1 MNNFFKNCFS
11 QRSCLVLHARIHSR
25 RKHLSTA
32 DENSYFGTHS
42 FVLINAWM
50 DSSYFHSG
58 VKICFLI
65 VMFLFTRTFFKSTP
79 R

>member
-32 DENSYFGTHS
+32 DENSYFGTHC
-42 FVLINAWM
+42 FVPTHGWRNFIFTQVLKFACYSN
-50 DSSYFHSG
+50 
-58 VKICFLI
+58 
-65 VMFLFTRTFFKSTP
+65 FLFTRTFFKSTP